1 MIATI
6 VSVALFALLMGVISW
21 IGYRFYSRPAR
32 FYDQLGTPTFHDGFG
47 EAGLSE
53 GVVVRI
59 VRRIGEKVPVSPQ
72 DVGMTRRMLL
82 AAGYRSDSALG
93 LYYGLKVLAGA
104 ALLVLGLSFQGYLPA
119 GILRILLIAAA
130 AAAGYFAPTL
140 VLEAL
145 VDRRQERL
153 KLSLP
158 DALDLMVVCVEAGL
172 GLDQAIVNTSRELN
186 ISHPD
191 ISEELHLA
199 TLEIQA
205 GKRRPEAL
213 RNLADRTGEA
223 EIRKLTAILIQTDR
237 FGTSVA
243 DSLRTHADFMRVR
256 RRQEAKVGIK
266 LVFVIFACILPI
278 MFLVV
283 AGPGM
288 LQIFNQLFPAL
299 RQMRGGG

>member
-93 LYYGLKVLAGA
+93 LYYGLKVVAGA

-140 VLEAL
+140 VLEAAASL
-145 VDRRQERL
+145 ISRTRTSARNCIWPHWRYRPASAAP
-153 KLSLP
+153 KRCGTSRTAPASPRSASLP
-158 DALDLMVVCVEAGL
+158 P
-172 GLDQAIVNTSRELN
+172 S
-186 ISHPD
+186 
-191 ISEELHLA
+191 
-199 TLEIQA
+199 
-205 GKRRPEAL
+205 
-213 RNLADRTGEA
+213 
-223 EIRKLTAILIQTDR
+223 
-237 FGTSVA
+237 
-243 DSLRTHADFMRVR
+243 
-256 RRQEAKVGIK
+256 
-266 LVFVIFACILPI
+266 
-278 MFLVV
+278 
-283 AGPGM
+283 
-288 LQIFNQLFPAL
+288 
-299 RQMRGGG
+299 